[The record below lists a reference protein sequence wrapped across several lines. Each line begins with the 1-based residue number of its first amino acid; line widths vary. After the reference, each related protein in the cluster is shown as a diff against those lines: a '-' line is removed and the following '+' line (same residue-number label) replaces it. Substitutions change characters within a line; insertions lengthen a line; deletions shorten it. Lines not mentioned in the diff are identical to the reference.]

1 MDNINVSGQLSGVD
15 QLELPFSVYPN
26 PNNGLF
32 TISHELSNPKVK
44 VMSPD
49 GRLVWKGDLLQKK
62 QEIQI
67 NSSPGI
73 YMIHVED
80 MDKSYVTNITIH

>member
-49 GRLVWKGDLLQKK
+49 GRLVWKVIYSKK
-62 QEIQI
+62 SKKFRSIQVLA
-67 NSSPGI
+67 